1 MARQDTLGLIHD
13 NLFRKDESLTTKQK
27 ELLQRYEAAFTI
39 WLDRPWMSDKEIRN
53 YLTTRFGISLS
64 QAYQDIKNLQFLFG
78 KVRNASKEWYRY
90 MANELIKEA
99 IGELED
105 TDGDKDCAKSAVLLA
120 GAKIAAAEALVK
132 INRLNKLD
140 ADPFDWDQL
149 KLPEFEPTNDPVE
162 AGILTGTTRSDL
174 AEKIKKLEEKYSDV
188 IEIKDIP
195 YEDVSGDPEAIL

>member
-13 NLFRKDESLTTKQK
+13 NLFRKDENLTTKQK

-53 YLTTRFGISLS
+53 FLTKRFGISLS

-99 IGELED
+99 IGEIED
-105 TDGDKDCAKSAVLLA
+105 TDGDKDCVKSAVLLA
-120 GAKIAAAEALVK
+120 SAKIAAAEALVK

-140 ADPFDWDQL
+140 ADPFDWEQL